1 MNDTISQEAAI
12 KAINND
18 PEFALAFI
26 VGNNLDD
33 VYANL
38 IKENVYADKTEAEVN
53 QAIAR
58 LLNKGQKAK
67 ALRILNV
74 EFIPENVPIEYFPV
88 VEASTTIDFPADDDA
103 PLISGTISKDYTGS
117 GYNPNDVT
125 NGGNTGGTG
134 GNTGGNTGGSAG
146 NWLNGL
152 FNMASTIVVGLW
164 GNQALNDPR
173 NPNSPYYRKDNTG
186 IFVVVGLVI
195 AAVVLIVVLKK

>member
-26 VGNNLDD
+26 VGNNLND

-38 IKENVYADKTEAEVN
+38 IKENVYADKTEAAVN
-53 QAIAR
+53 KAIAG

-103 PLISGTISKDYTGS
+103 PAMSFIEDKHDGNDGNKDINADGYTG
-117 GYNPNDVT
+117 GGQGGQ
-125 NGGNTGGTG
+125 GGN
-134 GNTGGNTGGSAG
+134 N

-186 IFVVVGLVI
+186 IFLVVGLVI